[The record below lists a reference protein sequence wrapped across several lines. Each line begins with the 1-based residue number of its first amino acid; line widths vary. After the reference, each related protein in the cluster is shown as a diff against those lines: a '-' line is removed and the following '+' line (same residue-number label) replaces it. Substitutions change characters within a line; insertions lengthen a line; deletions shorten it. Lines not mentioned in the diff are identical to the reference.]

1 MATARPRTVQPWVA
15 AAAIA
20 ALAAVGSAGTCAELK
35 TNSSDTLQSEL
46 RLSTIA
52 DLPNC
57 KKGSDRTACNAN
69 PSECPAINAGFI
81 FYDTFNLL
89 HEHFGSCSNAT
100 LKTKTQCDIV
110 DGTWTADETY
120 ALPAEGCHVHDE
132 LKVVVYD
139 AAPLNGAAQNCMS
152 TVTKLGFE
160 KVFHEDDS
168 SKWQNDFSI
177 QAKLNEMKIGLCE
190 VLDAAGH
197 DGHTLVTSEGSDG
210 FVALLADHADTETE
224 ISVSKFEGFIKQPPF
239 EAGWFL
245 FYIFGILYLFC
256 GIAIVCDD
264 FFTASLEQ
272 LSIKFELSEDVAGAT
287 FMAAGS
293 SAPELFT
300 SLAAVMFPDPCSN
313 RSSVGIGTIVGSAIF
328 NILIII
334 GATAMLTTVPLQLSW
349 RPLVR
354 DTCWYA
360 FSIAILVVFVMGDQQ
375 DDKITG
381 KKSGY
386 VKWWEGLIMT
396 CCYCLYIVFMKFNT
410 QIMGTDPDRDNTVKD
425 ESVAERVRKNSVVP
439 DEEGKDTEAGETDAA
454 ITKGGPEDEKPGDE
468 ADDDDGEVD
477 CLGVP
482 KPEDFGGAVFTYFSY
497 FWYLA
502 FMITIPNCEP
512 VEEGQKPDNWCH
524 KPDWYAVSFANS
536 IVWIGVI
543 CWGMVE
549 CAVHL
554 GEMLGISATVMG
566 LTVLSAGTS
575 VPDAISSI
583 VVAQRGMGDMAVSN
597 ALGSNVFD
605 ILLGLGFPYFLAA
618 LTQDADDIDDNT
630 DGAVKMCTED
640 IAVYILCLALV
651 LVCVIGTFAAFK
663 FQLHPQLGYILCGLY
678 VIFAAFAILRDT
690 EVIETGGSCDA
701 GH

>member
-1 MATARPRTVQPWVA
+1 MAPARPRTVRPWVA
-15 AAAIA
+15 AAAIS
-20 ALAAVGSAGTCAELK
+20 ALVAVGSAGTCADLK
-35 TNSSDTLQSEL
+35 ITNDTKQSEL
-46 RLSTIA
+46 RLSTI
-52 DLPNC
+52 PTNPGC
-57 KKGSDRTACNAN
+57 KKESERTACNAN
-69 PSECPAINAGFI
+69 PSECPAIDAGFI
-81 FYDTFNLL
+81 FYDAFKYL
-89 HEHFGSCSNAT
+89 HENFGSCDNANAT
-100 LKTKTQCDIV
+100 TTKTQCEDQNR
-110 DGTWTADETY
+110 TW
-120 ALPAEGCHVHDE
+120 LPDATLSASAGGCHVHQK
-132 LKVVVYD
+132 LKVFVYE
-139 AAPLNGAAQNCMS
+139 AAASNGVPQNCQS
-152 TVTKLGFE
+152 TVTKKGLD
-160 KVFHEDDS
+160 KVFNEVPKPS
-168 SKWQNDFSI
+168 FE
-177 QAKLNEMKIGLCE
+177 AKVDELKFGLCE

-197 DGHTLVTSEGSDG
+197 DGHTLVTTSGSDG
-210 FVALLADHADTETE
+210 FVALLADHADTTTE
-224 ISVSKFEGFIKQPPF
+224 ISISKFEAFIKQPPF
-239 EAGWFL
+239 NAGWFL
-245 FYIFGILYLFC
+245 LYIFGILYLFC

-334 GATAMLTTVPLQLSW
+334 GATAMLTTAPLQLSW

-375 DDKITG
+375 DDEITG

-386 VKWWEGLIMT
+386 VTWVEGLIMT
-396 CCYCLYIVFMKFNT
+396 CCYFLYIVFMKFNT
-410 QIMGTDPDRDNTVKD
+410 QIMGTDPERDNTVKD

-454 ITKGGPEDEKPGDE
+454 ITKGGSEDEKPGDE
-468 ADDDDGEVD
+468 ADDEDGAVD

-512 VEEGQKPDNWCH
+512 VEEGQEPDNWCH
-524 KPDWYAVSFANS
+524 KPNWYAVSFVNS

-549 CAVHL
+549 CAIHL

-618 LTQDADDIDDNT
+618 LTQEADDIDDKT
-630 DGAVKMCTED
+630 DGAIKMCTED
-640 IAVYILCLALV
+640 IAIYILCLVLV

-663 FQLHPQLGYILCGLY
+663 FQLHPQLGYILCSLY

-690 EVIETGGSCDA
+690 GVIETGGSCDA

>member
-1 MATARPRTVQPWVA
+1 MAPARPRTVRPWVA
-15 AAAIA
+15 AAAIS
-20 ALAAVGSAGTCAELK
+20 ALVAVGSAGTCADLK
-35 TNSSDTLQSEL
+35 VITNNTKQSEL
-46 RLSTIA
+46 RLSTI
-52 DLPNC
+52 PTNPSC
-57 KKGSDRTACNAN
+57 KKESVRTACNAN
-69 PSECPAINAGFI
+69 PSECPAIDAGFI
-81 FYDTFNLL
+81 FYDAFKYL
-89 HEHFGSCSNAT
+89 HENFGSCNAT
-100 LKTKTQCDIV
+100 DTATTKTQCEDQNGIWV
-110 DGTWTADETY
+110 PDATLSASAG
-120 ALPAEGCHVHDE
+120 GCHVHE
-132 LKVVVYD
+132 KLKVVVYA
-139 AAPLNGAAQNCMS
+139 AAPFNGVAQNCQA
-152 TVTKLGFE
+152 TVTKKGFDQ
-160 KVFHEDDS
+160 VFNGDPIPS
-168 SKWQNDFSI
+168 FK
-177 QAKLNEMKIGLCE
+177 AKFDEIKFGLCE

-197 DGHTLVTSEGSDG
+197 DGHTLVTTSDSDG
-210 FVALLADHADTETE
+210 FVALLAAHADTTTE

-239 EAGWFL
+239 NAGWFL
-245 FYIFGILYLFC
+245 LYIFGILYLFC

-300 SLAAVMFPDPCSN
+300 SLASVMFPDPCSN

-334 GATAMLTTVPLQLSW
+334 GATALLITAPLQLSW

-375 DDKITG
+375 DDEITG

-386 VKWWEGLIMT
+386 VTWWEGLIMT
-396 CCYCLYIVFMKFNT
+396 CCYFLYIVFMKFST
-410 QIMGTDPDRDNTVKD
+410 QIMGTDPDRDTTVKD
-425 ESVAERVRKNSVVP
+425 ESVGERVRKNSVVP

-454 ITKGGPEDEKPGDE
+454 ITKGGPE
-468 ADDDDGEVD
+468 ADDEDGEVD

-482 KPEDFGGAVFTYFSY
+482 KPEGAGEAVFTYFSY

-512 VEEGQKPDNWCH
+512 LEEGQEPDNWCH
-524 KPDWYAVSFANS
+524 KPNWYWVSFVNS
-536 IVWIGVI
+536 IIWIGVI
-543 CWGMVE
+543 CFGMVE
-549 CAVHL
+549 CAIHL

-618 LTQDADDIDDNT
+618 LTQEADDIDDKT
-630 DGAVKMCTED
+630 DGAIKMCTED
-640 IAVYILCLALV
+640 IAIYIVCLALV
-651 LVCVIGTFAAFK
+651 LVCVIATFVAFK
-663 FQLHPQLGYILCGLY
+663 FQLHPQLGYILCSLY

-690 EVIETGGSCDA
+690 EVIEMGGSCDA